1 MASAVMLGKKLSFA
15 LFSANSTLQA
25 DLGMPP
31 GYEAVMQAAV
41 VHKQQL
47 WDHGS

>member
-1 MASAVMLGKKLSFA
+1 MASAVMLGNILSFPF
-15 LFSANSTLQA
+15 FSTNSTLQA

-31 GYEAVMQAAV
+31 GYEAVIQAAV